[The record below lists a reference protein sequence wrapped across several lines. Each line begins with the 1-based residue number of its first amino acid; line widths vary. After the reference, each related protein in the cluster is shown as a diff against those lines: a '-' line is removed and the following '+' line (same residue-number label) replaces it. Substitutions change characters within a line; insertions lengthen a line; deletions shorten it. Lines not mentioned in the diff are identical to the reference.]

1 MELEDQKVAL
11 ALGGVGN
18 FKRVRENDF
27 VISLRSFQGGIE
39 HSKYNGRVS
48 PAYTVLRPTI
58 QCQLRYFAYLLKSP
72 GYVTA
77 LQSVTDGIRD
87 GKSISYEQFGVIG
100 LPIPSLE
107 EQHAIVT
114 FLDRETTKIDAL
126 VAEQEKLITL
136 LKEKRQAAISQAV
149 TNGLDLTVPKKNS
162 GVEWLGEVPAHW
174 QVQPLKHVVQL
185 RSGGTPDKSRLDYWD
200 GDIPWASAKDLKVE
214 CLLDTADHITEQ
226 AIEDG
231 ATSLVPAGAVLVVV
245 RGMILARTFPVVVAG
260 APMAI
265 NQDLKA
271 VTVSEKIDS
280 TFLPWLLRGSES
292 ETLARLDE
300 AGHGTKA
307 LRMEAWGA
315 MMVPVPPLHEQAAI
329 AESVSRETATVDQLV
344 AASEQ
349 SIALLQ
355 ERRAAL
361 VSAAVTGQ
369 IDVRGSAAAQARAA

>member
-1 MELEDQKVAL
+1 
-11 ALGGVGN
+11 
-18 FKRVRENDF
+18 
-27 VISLRSFQGGIE
+27 
-39 HSKYNGRVS
+39 
-48 PAYTVLRPTI
+48 
-58 QCQLRYFAYLLKSP
+58 
-72 GYVTA
+72 
-77 LQSVTDGIRD
+77 
-87 GKSISYEQFGVIG
+87 
-100 LPIPSLE
+100 
-107 EQHAIVT
+107 
-114 FLDRETTKIDAL
+114 
-126 VAEQEKLITL
+126 
-136 LKEKRQAAISQAV
+136 
-149 TNGLDLTVPKKNS
+149 
-162 GVEWLGEVPAHW
+162 
-174 QVQPLKHVVQL
+174 
-185 RSGGTPDKSRLDYWD
+185 
-200 GDIPWASAKDLKVE
+200 
-214 CLLDTADHITEQ
+214 
-226 AIEDG
+226 
-231 ATSLVPAGAVLVVV
+231 
-245 RGMILARTFPVVVAG
+245 
-260 APMAI
+260 MAI